1 MVKKTNNLTFKIVL
15 VLLAGTV
22 VLSLFAFCLE
32 PILSEKHSN
41 KTNCSDFGTQEKA
54 QHAFDKDRGNLVVY
68 RLIGLDS
75 DNDGRACEENPKSA
89 PITILI
95 AFIGIFGAL
104 VFAEWKR
111 IGSLK
116 DTDFL
121 RKFVLP
127 SLVLVY
133 PISFSV
139 SQLRDRVLPSSTQ
152 AFVIYVLAFL
162 VAYVPTYFYSQ
173 RVWSA
178 WCD

>member
-1 MVKKTNNLTFKIVL
+1 MVKRTDSLTFRIIL

-22 VLSLFAFCLE
+22 VLSLLAFGSE
-32 PILSEKHSN
+32 FIFSEKFSN

-68 RLIGLDS
+68 RLVGLDS

-89 PITILI
+89 PIIMSI
-95 AFIGIFGAL
+95 AFIGLFGAL

-133 PISFSV
+133 PMSFSI

-152 AFVIYVLAFL
+152 AFVIYVLSFL
-162 VAYVPTYFYSQ
+162 VAYIPTYFFTKKFWTI
-173 RVWSA
+173 RG
-178 WCD
+178 

>member
-1 MVKKTNNLTFKIVL
+1 MAKKTNNLTFRIIL

-22 VLSLFAFCLE
+22 ALSLLAFGSEL
-32 PILSEKHSN
+32 IFSEKFSN

-54 QHAFDKDRGNLVVY
+54 QYAFNKDRGNLVIY
-68 RLIGLDS
+68 RLGGLDS

-89 PITILI
+89 PIIISI
-95 AFIGIFGAL
+95 AFIGLFGAL

-133 PISFSV
+133 PVSFSV
-139 SQLRDRVLPSSTQ
+139 SQVRDRVLPSSTQ

-162 VAYVPTYFYSQ
+162 VAYAPTYFCSQ

-178 WCD
+178 RCD

>member
-1 MVKKTNNLTFKIVL
+1 MVKRTDSLTFRIIL

-22 VLSLFAFCLE
+22 VLSLLAFGSGF
-32 PILSEKHSN
+32 IFSEKFSN

-68 RLIGLDS
+68 RLVGLDS

-89 PITILI
+89 PIIMSI
-95 AFIGIFGAL
+95 AFIGLFGAL

-127 SLVLVY
+127 SLVLVC
-133 PISFSV
+133 PMSFSI

-152 AFVIYVLAFL
+152 AFVIYVLSFL
-162 VAYVPTYFYSQ
+162 VAYIPTYFFTKKFWTI
-173 RVWSA
+173 RG
-178 WCD
+178 

>member
-1 MVKKTNNLTFKIVL
+1 MVRRTDSSTFKLIL

-22 VLSLFAFCLE
+22 VLSLLAFGSE
-32 PILSEKHSN
+32 FIYSEKYSN

-54 QHAFDKDRGNLVVY
+54 QHAFNKDRGNLVIY
-68 RLIGLDS
+68 RLVGLDS
-75 DNDGRACEENPKSA
+75 DNDGRACEENSKSA
-89 PITILI
+89 PMILF
-95 AFIGIFGAL
+95 AFIGLFGAL
-104 VFAEWKR
+104 VFAEFIR

-152 AFVIYVLAFL
+152 AYVIYVLAFL
-162 VAYVPTYFYSQ
+162 VAYVSTYFCSQ
-173 RVWSA
+173 RVWSTR
-178 WCD
+178 CD